1 MEVLQRTITLLNDV
15 GQWFD
20 ENILGSAGNFLQA
33 VFSLVIK
40 ILEFIIYILRWIIQH
55 L

>member
-1 MEVLQRTITLLNDV
+1 MEVLQRTIILLNDV

-20 ENILGSAGNFLQA
+20 QNILTGAGNFLQA

-40 ILEFIIYILRWIIQH
+40 ILEFIIDILRWVIQH

>member
-1 MEVLQRTITLLNDV
+1 MELLQKIIILLNDV

-20 ENILGSAGNFLQA
+20 ENILTGAGRFLQA
-33 VFSLVIK
+33 VFNLVIR
-40 ILEFIIYILRWIIQH
+40 ILEFIIDILRWVIQH